1 MNFGD
6 PVSINFNFQDAILP
20 TSVGL
25 SVLEGVTGGDLEENS
40 PWEPLRSAPKY
51 SSSDYYSNTTF
62 TLNTNSFTIF
72 TLRLVLIDLL
82 LPPLTVPSSRLG

>member
-1 MNFGD
+1 MGSTDGTTVVVRVVNFGD
-6 PVSINFNFQDAILP
+6 PVSINFNFEDAILP

-40 PWEPLRSAPKY
+40 PWEPLRIAPKY
-51 SSSDYYSNTTF
+51 SSSEYYSNTTF

-72 TLRLVLIDLL
+72 TFEGVI
-82 LPPLTVPSSRLG
+82 LT